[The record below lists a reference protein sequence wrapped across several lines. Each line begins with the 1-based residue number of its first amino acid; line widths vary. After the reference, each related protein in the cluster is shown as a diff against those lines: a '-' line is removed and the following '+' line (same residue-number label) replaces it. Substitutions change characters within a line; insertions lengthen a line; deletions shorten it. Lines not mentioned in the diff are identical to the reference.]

1 MTTAIGGTHTTSFF
15 SGFVHF
21 VGGLGVG
28 VGVFFVGNQFLVLAM
43 ATGNHVFVRFGFALV
58 VAALALGAVLMA
70 RASATAA
77 TGVAVSLAA
86 CMVFGAMLAGPT
98 WRTLAA
104 FAPPEAV
111 FAAGAL
117 SPLSVGL
124 LGIAVGLLIRRRDA
138 SHKQR

>member
-1 MTTAIGGTHTTSFF
+1 MTTAIGGNHTTSFF
-15 SGFVHF
+15 SGAVHL

-28 VGVFFVGNQFLVLAM
+28 AGVFFVGNQFLVLAM
-43 ATGNHVFVRFGFALV
+43 ADGTHLFVRFGFALV
-58 VAALALGAVLMA
+58 VAALALGAILMA
-70 RASATAA
+70 RASITAA
-77 TGVAVSLAA
+77 SGVAVSLAA
-86 CMVFGAMLAGPT
+86 CMVFGAMLSGPT

-138 SHKQR
+138 AHKQR